1 MVGFEPSCK
10 LRVVRLCLFLC
21 LFSLLEQDDIMEGEL
36 GLSAHVFIRSA
47 LHN

>member
-1 MVGFEPSCK
+1 MVGFDPSCR

-21 LFSLLEQDDIMEGEL
+21 LFSLWEQEDIMEGEL
-36 GLSAHVFIRSA
+36 GLSEHVFIRSA